1 MLSFFQHSFNVLY
14 HVPFQADHVQFLLR
28 SVGKELLVI
37 IFRLIAPLLRV
48 RWSNRRYV
56 KLQEFEFFKMS

>member
-1 MLSFFQHSFNVLY
+1 MLSFFQQSFNVLY
-14 HVPFQADHVQFLLR
+14 HVHFQADHVQFLLR
-28 SVGKELLVI
+28 SLGKELLVI